1 MWLPPNA
8 TSTKGISFPSTAFV
22 LFSYQNVPDGGFLLS
37 FYFLLLIL
45 ANATQTLSIP
55 FIVYVGA
62 VQLWACYQSWLYLS
76 AKCFKNS
83 SQPSS
88 RTLTLFFFQKEDC
101 FQVQNLPW
109 NDKKSVFYKVYLRP
123 WFLLSKC
130 LQLQLWFVGSG
141 RSILEKRKKAIPQWG
156 QNYHKSQIHTRIK
169 MLHVPVFHFERRSPT
184 FPGLLQWTWGMV
196 SVFWKWKVSIVS

>member
-8 TSTKGISFPSTAFV
+8 TSTKSISFPSTAFV

-76 AKCFKNS
+76 AKCFRNL

-123 WFLLSKC
+123 CFLLKQMSPAASVIC
-130 LQLQLWFVGSG
+130 WG
-141 RSILEKRKKAIPQWG
+141 RSILE
-156 QNYHKSQIHTRIK
+156 
-169 MLHVPVFHFERRSPT
+169 VFHN
-184 FPGLLQWTWGMV
+184 GAII
-196 SVFWKWKVSIVS
+196 IVNMTMTELMSLPYCPKF